1 MAVNTTSSDL
11 ITMTDGEGTAG
22 VTHVEV
28 GDSEGAANSDID
40 FYQGSVTL
48 AGDNEDTVNVSN
60 VLEASELDTAGT
72 AGVFGAWTITTGEG
86 NDTIT
91 SGGIDTI
98 SSGDGGDTISSGA
111 GNDDITAGAGA
122 DTITGGAG
130 NDTIRAGNGAD
141 TVDAGAGVDS
151 ILLSESV
158 SAADVI
164 QVSAV
169 VGTSDSNEVEASSGF
184 IDNGEDTITTFTA
197 GVDTIEVTLTNVE
210 SFVHGTDT
218 DLGEGDATSE
228 TDDSNAFS
236 TTTGLINVDGE
247 TADEFGDADDILI
260 SFSSPT
266 TTITEALFEAGSPI
280 ISRVPQRMTRSLVVR
295 LLIPSTRRPGRIPSL
310 LVLVPTWFST
320 MRLMTVV
327 RLGEESTLQGLA

>member
-1 MAVNTTSSDL
+1 
-11 ITMTDGEGTAG
+11 MTDGEGTTAG

-60 VLEASELDTAGT
+60 VLDAAELDTAGT
-72 AGVFGAWTITTGEG
+72 ESVFGSWTITTGEG

-91 SGGIDTI
+91 GSAGIDTI

-169 VGTSDSNEVEASSGF
+169 VGTSSDSNGSRGF
-184 IDNGEDTITTFTA
+184 FR
-197 GVDTIEVTLTNVE
+197 
-210 SFVHGTDT
+210 FH
-218 DLGEGDATSE
+218 
-228 TDDSNAFS
+228 
-236 TTTGLINVDGE
+236 
-247 TADEFGDADDILI
+247 
-260 SFSSPT
+260 
-266 TTITEALFEAGSPI
+266 
-280 ISRVPQRMTRSLVVR
+280 
-295 LLIPSTRRPGRIPSL
+295 
-310 LVLVPTWFST
+310 
-320 MRLMTVV
+320 
-327 RLGEESTLQGLA
+327 